1 MTNEITLWH
10 KIIAV
15 YPELENNETIFIDG
29 TISLRNDGDGFGDY
43 IETWEYSEPIPKGL
57 KLGKPTK

>member
-29 TISLRNDGDGFGDY
+29 TISLRNDSDGYGDY
-43 IETWEYSEPIPKGL
+43 IETWNYT
-57 KLGKPTK
+57 KPLTAELQKSLRK